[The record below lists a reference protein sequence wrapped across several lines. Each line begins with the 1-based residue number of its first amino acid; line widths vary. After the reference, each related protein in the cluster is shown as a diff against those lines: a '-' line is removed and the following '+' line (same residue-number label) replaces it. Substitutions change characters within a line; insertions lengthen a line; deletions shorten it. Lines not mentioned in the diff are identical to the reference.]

1 MKSLDDDHEN
11 YRTLPESGR
20 HAVRMS
26 VLMAVLCL
34 LLVALVLT
42 GCTIVHYDALP
53 GQGTSVSIYSLGSDK
68 AFTDFKAGIDA
79 RGARKLSIGAFDE
92 IQTKGMEQV
101 NQGLKMMVE
110 GAVQGMKP

>member
-1 MKSLDDDHEN
+1 MKSL
-11 YRTLPESGR
+11 YYLTP
-20 HAVRMS
+20 V
-26 VLMAVLCL
+26 VLLM
-34 LLVALVLT
+34 

-68 AFTDFKAGIDA
+68 AFTDFKASIDQK
-79 RGARKLSIGAFDE
+79 GSRKLSIGAFDE

-110 GAVQGMKP
+110 GAVAGAK

>member
-1 MKSLDDDHEN
+1 MKSLDGDHET
-11 YRTLPESGR
+11 YRHFRESGKP
-20 HAVRMS
+20 AIRMRLLI
-26 VLMAVLCL
+26 VGLCL
-34 LLVALVLT
+34 VLAALFLA
-42 GCTIVHYDALP
+42 GCTIVRYDALP